1 VYDYDAAD
9 LEELGW
15 DRLVS
20 SVWESVYLGYQ
31 SRGIRTIAR
40 RWSDLIQ
47 AGIGCSQ
54 ELADELVRA
63 EVVDLE
69 GRVMLTS
76 RDPLVVLAG
85 MDEVLADMGAD
96 LAELTGIAPDERAR
110 LLTGLARLRQF
121 LRESAD
127 GD

>member
-1 VYDYDAAD
+1 VYDHDAAD

-15 DRLVS
+15 DQFVS

-47 AGIGCSQ
+47 AGIGCPQ

-63 EVVDLE
+63 QVVEME
-69 GRVMLTS
+69 GRGMLTS
-76 RDPLVVLAG
+76 RDPLAVLAG

-96 LAELTGIAPDERAR
+96 LAEAGDIEPGERAR
-110 LLTGLARLRQF
+110 LLAGLARLRQF
-121 LRESAD
+121 LRESAA
-127 GD
+127 GS

>member
-63 EVVDLE
+63 EVVDME

-85 MDEVLADMGAD
+85 DMGAD
-96 LAELTGIAPDERAR
+96 LAELEGIAPDERAR

-127 GD
+127 GDGDADAD